1 MISLRFLRRLMSA
14 LFLFYKEVLKMNVTT
29 EMYTKLF
36 NELTDILNELENI
49 KERIKKVQA
58 ETEEIYINNDV

>member
-1 MISLRFLRRLMSA
+1 MASA
-14 LFLFYKEVLKMNVTT
+14 SVDAFFIYKEVLKMNVTT

-49 KERIKKVQA
+49 KERIKKVQK
-58 ETEEIYINNDV
+58 ETEEIYINIEI